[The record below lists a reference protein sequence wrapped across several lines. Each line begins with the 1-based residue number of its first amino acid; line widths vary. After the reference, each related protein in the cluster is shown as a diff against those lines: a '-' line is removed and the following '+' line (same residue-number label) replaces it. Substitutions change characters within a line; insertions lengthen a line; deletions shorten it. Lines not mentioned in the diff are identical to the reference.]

1 MEKSAGELRSNT
13 TEQTISSGLLL
24 LWGCRK
30 RIKRLM
36 KTVGRLPRRTPIP
49 EHQIVEA
56 FHRTALQLAAI
67 LLLILFSDI
76 APSRA
81 TEKNI
86 WEEFSGEK
94 ALAHVQ
100 RLVDLGPHPG
110 GSDASG
116 KARDYIEQQLRDSGW
131 QVTRQAFT
139 DDTPRGKI
147 HFVNLIARFSSDANQ
162 ASPSFLL
169 CSHYDTK
176 LFDTIRFV
184 GADDG
189 GSSTGLLL
197 ELARVLG
204 QHASVA
210 RNVELVF
217 FDGEEAYENFS
228 DTDGLYGSRYFA
240 RKLQSEGAK
249 RFRGGILFDMVGDRS
264 LGITLPADS
273 PAAMARDVFAAA
285 EALKLRKYFSYLDR
299 DLIDDHAPLNAI
311 GIPTIDIIDFDYP
324 WWHTADDTMDKISAQ
339 SLQIVGSVALY
350 YLAEFGLKR

>member
-1 MEKSAGELRSNT
+1 LEFWGIEVVNLRPPFLHPF
-13 TEQTISSGLLL
+13 IPSSLA
-24 LWGCRK
+24 
-30 RIKRLM
+30 
-36 KTVGRLPRRTPIP
+36 
-49 EHQIVEA
+49 IVLGSVA
-56 FHRTALQLAAI
+56 CYN
-67 LLLILFSDI
+67 S
-76 APSRA
+76 SRA
-81 TEKNI
+81 AEAKI

-110 GSDASG
+110 GSEAIE
-116 KARDYIEQQLRDSGW
+116 KARDYIEQQLRRSGW

-147 HFVNLIARFSSDANQ
+147 HFVNLIARFGGDAH
-162 ASPSFLL
+162 PLFLL

-184 GADDG
+184 GANDG

-204 QHASVA
+204 QHPALA
-210 RNVELVF
+210 RKIELAF

-228 DTDGLYGSRYFA
+228 ETDGLYGSRYFA
-240 RKLQSEGAK
+240 RQLESADAK
-249 RFRGGILFDMVGDRS
+249 QFQGGILFDMVGDRS
-264 LGITLPADS
+264 LGITFPADT
-273 PAAMARDVFAAA
+273 PVAIARDVFAAA
-285 EALKLRKYFSYLDR
+285 DALKLRKYFSYLDR

-324 WWHTADDTMDKISAQ
+324 SWHTADDTMDKISAQ

-350 YLAEFGLKR
+350 YLAEFALK

>member
-1 MEKSAGELRSNT
+1 VNSRQA
-13 TEQTISSGLLL
+13 LLHYS
-24 LWGCRK
+24 
-30 RIKRLM
+30 
-36 KTVGRLPRRTPIP
+36 VTP
-49 EHQIVEA
+49 
-56 FHRTALQLAAI
+56 
-67 LLLILFSDI
+67 LLLIVLVSVTCLNS
-76 APSRA
+76 SRA
-81 TEKNI
+81 ADAKI

-110 GSDASG
+110 GSEAIE
-116 KARDYIEQQLRDSGW
+116 KARDYIEEQLRRSGW

-147 HFVNLIARFSSDANQ
+147 HFVNIIARFGADTHP
-162 ASPSFLL
+162 ASPLFLL

-184 GADDG
+184 GANDG

-204 QHASVA
+204 QHPGLA
-210 RNVELVF
+210 RKIELAF

-228 DTDGLYGSRYFA
+228 ETDGLYGSRYFA
-240 RKLQSEGAK
+240 GQLQSEGAK
-249 RFRGGILFDMVGDRS
+249 QPARSAAHSVAGGFHGGILFDMVGDRS

-273 PAAMARDVFAAA
+273 PAAMVRDVFAAA

-299 DLIDDHAPLNAI
+299 SLIDDHAPLNAI

-324 WWHTADDTMDKISAQ
+324 SWHTADDTMDKISAQ
-339 SLQIVGSVALY
+339 SLQTVGSVALY
-350 YLAEFGLKR
+350 YLAEFALK